1 MYWRSTGG
9 MLTGTGSA
17 ILDGGNI
24 KEGLLTSLVVRS
36 IVLAISCD
44 VNILAAG
51 RGVAVGVVLL
61 VA

>member
-1 MYWRSTGG
+1 

-17 ILDGGNI
+17 IVNGGNI
-24 KEGLLTSLVVRS
+24 TEGLLTSLVVRS
-36 IVLAISCD
+36 IMLAISCD

-51 RGVAVGVVLL
+51 RSMAVGVVLL

>member
-1 MYWRSTGG
+1 MYWRSTGAT
-9 MLTGTGSA
+9 LTGTGSA
-17 ILDGGNI
+17 ILNGGNI

-44 VNILAAG
+44 VNMAAG